1 MALLHL
7 SNPLGSVITGCKIFS
22 KCLTVA
28 GIVAIATFSVAWM
41 IGCNLAQSVGVR
53 LPTVDVYRLEGAI
66 PDYPVNGAPG
76 EPGASLPDP
85 DLDNA
90 VPRGSARLRAVRQVL
105 QAMATRRG
113 ALEQLDVRALVT
125 REFEQYDSAYL
136 AHKALREKRL
146 DALKL
151 KLVSSEQGGKA
162 LACSRRMIT
171 EAEWLLNYT
180 AEWPKLDRQ
189 LAAIEHSLA
198 TRNQGFAL
206 RQTPDGSWGAC
217 YNAWFEK
224 IGGTVGFLGDL
235 RIRDDGHLLRL
246 KYPFEILRKIESSEI
261 LIPYL
266 YSLQLSQIAKTGIY
280 NREIM
285 NALEGALS
293 QLLFKEK
300 LRTLLQALTNGASF
314 IDQAYVD
321 PHRRFLDDTQDPIL
335 GNWGPWIMSG
345 NKIIRTADLSQTYH
359 TIAYR
364 KGAVNYWPQII
375 ETTLAIRDLPYPFG
389 WRHSGQYRNHHD
401 YDVVRIL
408 RLGWPHMTPARDCSN
423 PDGDPRNVELGAQR
437 ID

>member
-1 MALLHL
+1 VDAL
-7 SNPLGSVITGCKIFS
+7 I
-22 KCLTVA
+22 
-28 GIVAIATFSVAWM
+28 
-41 IGCNLAQSVGVR
+41 
-53 LPTVDVYRLEGAI
+53 
-66 PDYPVNGAPG
+66 
-76 EPGASLPDP
+76 
-85 DLDNA
+85 
-90 VPRGSARLRAVRQVL
+90 
-105 QAMATRRG
+105 
-113 ALEQLDVRALVT
+113 T

-162 LACSRRMIT
+162 LSCSRRMIT

-180 AEWPKLDRQ
+180 AEWPKLDQQ

-198 TRNQGFAL
+198 TRDQGFAL

-224 IGGTVGFLGDL
+224 IDGTVDFLGGL
-235 RIRDDGHLLRL
+235 RVQDEGHLLRL
-246 KYPFEILRKIESSEI
+246 QYPFGILRKIESSQL

-280 NREIM
+280 KREEM

-293 QLLFKEK
+293 QLLFNEK
-300 LRTLLQALTNGASF
+300 LRTLLQANGASF

-321 PHRRFLDDTQDPIL
+321 AYRRFLDDTQEPIL
-335 GNWGPWIMSG
+335 GYWGPWIMSG
-345 NKIIRTADLSQTYH
+345 DKIIRTADLSQTYH

-364 KGAVNYWPQII
+364 NGAVNYWPQII
-375 ETTLAIRDLPYPFG
+375 ETTLAIKDVSYPFG
-389 WRHSGQYRNHHD
+389 WRHSGQYRNHHN

-408 RLGWPHMTPARDCSN
+408 RLGWPHMAPAEIARARTEIRAMLNWALNESIS
-423 PDGDPRNVELGAQR
+423 PDGQFRDDLGFSDSVGEAYYYGVSFLVEVGYWKEDQQFWNDDPTRYAGADDLCHKIRNRLVKLRTSSITAQHALTKLNQGCR
-437 ID
+437 VGTPR